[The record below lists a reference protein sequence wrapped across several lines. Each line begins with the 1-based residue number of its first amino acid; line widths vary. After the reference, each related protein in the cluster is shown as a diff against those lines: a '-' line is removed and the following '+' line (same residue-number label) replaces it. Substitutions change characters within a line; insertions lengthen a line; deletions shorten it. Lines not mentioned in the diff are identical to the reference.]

1 MSKARRKR
9 MTYTEGQRKTIL
21 LAAQK
26 EGLTAAQVQKR
37 FGVKPITYYSWRKK
51 RGVAARRGRRGFAIL
66 SATGDLGVQVR
77 NAVQSRIRQVL
88 PTIVKSEVG
97 SYMASLFGGSGGGRR
112 RRRSLI

>member
-51 RGVAARRGRRGFAIL
+51 RGVAARRGRGSVIL
-66 SATGDLGVQVR
+66 GASGDLSVQVR
-77 NAVQSRIRQVL
+77 DAVQSKIRQLL
-88 PTIVKSEVG
+88 PNIVKTEVG
-97 SYMASLFGGSGGGRR
+97 SYMNSVFGGRRGRR
-112 RRRSLI
+112 RRIKI